1 MPKLPRRTGDDV
13 LRALQRA
20 GFETIR
26 VRGSHHFLRHDDGR
40 ATVVPVHS
48 GETIGPG
55 LLKKILRDCELSTDE
70 LDSLL

>member
-40 ATVVPVHS
+40 GTVVPVHS
-48 GETIGPG
+48 GEMIGPG